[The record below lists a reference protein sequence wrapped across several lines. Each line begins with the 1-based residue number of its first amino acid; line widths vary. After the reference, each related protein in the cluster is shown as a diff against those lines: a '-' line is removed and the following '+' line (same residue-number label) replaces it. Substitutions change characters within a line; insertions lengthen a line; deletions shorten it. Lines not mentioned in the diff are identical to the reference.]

1 MCGISF
7 TYCNSEINYKTR
19 LSSIDLYQS
28 ISKKLNKT
36 NLNINSILDKTIQYK
51 TDCNFLNFFKSDN
64 ERKYIYKSIK
74 LLKKKNSKERKEY
87 LMQFGF

>member
-51 TDCNFLNFFKSDN
+51 TD
-64 ERKYIYKSIK
+64 
-74 LLKKKNSKERKEY
+74 
-87 LMQFGF
+87 